1 MTYTN
6 IDGRSR
12 ATAEA
17 LLAAAATVGV
27 EPYEVRTTI
36 RGYIVPDAVAA
47 EYNKMLAGDTEP
59 VEEVAVEEPEEEG
72 PPEGEPDGSWKND
85 EIKTWAEAHGV
96 DLGGATKKADM
107 LAAIQAADTEEG

>member
-6 IDGRSR
+6 IEGRSR
-12 ATAEA
+12 ANAEA
-17 LLAAAATVGV
+17 LLAAAERVGV
-27 EPYEVRTTI
+27 QAYEVRTTI

-47 EYNKMLAGDTEP
+47 EYKRMLAGETAP
-59 VEEVAVEEPEEEG
+59 VEEIAEEG
-72 PPEGEPDGSWKND
+72 PPVEGVPTESWKND
-85 EIKTWAEAHGV
+85 EIKAWAEAQGV